1 MSRVTPSAAA
11 PRVCKRCPAPV
22 FRQAQVCNACRQ
34 KEGLCRE
41 CDEPHGGSPTTK
53 LCPPCR
59 AKSRTKKR
67 KNPVWTPADDVKIRA
82 AYATH
87 NSHEVI
93 PHLMTVFPKHKR
105 WSITRRA
112 QAIGAATVRT
122 KEPRWSEA
130 EDAILQEHAWMSA
143 ERIGIKL
150 REGGFSRTVT
160 SIHIRK
166 RRYRLRDKID
176 GMTLNAL
183 AELLD
188 VDIHKAITWQK
199 KGWLKAERY
208 GTSGDN
214 HDHWHVTTEAI
225 RSFFF
230 EHYEQIDLTKLER
243 AGSKVW
249 FLELI
254 TFGRM
259 GPNDPTPQGNTG
271 SGGAPTVPTSPA
283 AAGGEVVRRVPL
295 YGERVTLSALA
306 DICGKSEVD
315 LLHRIDGLGMSVH
328 EAAFGEDGAS
338 AGQEAG
344 PMSPLTRG
352 LLEQLR
358 ALMKKHRAKPA
369 HLAEWTGLPAGL
381 VEAILSGT
389 TLLISPALCK
399 IVEKLAGE
407 IRVTIDSKQPSYA

>member
-1 MSRVTPSAAA
+1 MARTNPSSLRKCA
-11 PRVCKRCPAPV
+11 RCREPV
-22 FRQAQVCNACRQ
+22 FRQAQVCKACRQ
-34 KEGLCRE
+34 KEGLCRK

-67 KNPVWTPADDVKIRA
+67 KNPVWTPVCDAKIRA
-82 AYATH
+82 AYAEY
-87 NSHEVI
+87 NAHEVI
-93 PHLMTVFPKHKR
+93 PHLMKVFPKHAR

-166 RRYRLRDKID
+166 RRYRLREKID

-183 AELLD
+183 AEFLD

-259 GPNDPTPQGNTG
+259 GPNNVPSQGETG
-271 SGGAPTVPTSPA
+271 SGATAAPTPA
-283 AAGGEVVRRVPL
+283 AAAGSEVVRRVPL

-338 AGQEAG
+338 AGEEAG
-344 PMSPLTRG
+344 PMSPLTRD
-352 LLEQLR
+352 LLVQLR

-369 HLAEWTGLPAGL
+369 HLAEWTGLPTGV
-381 VEAILSGT
+381 VEGILSGT
-389 TLLISPALCK
+389 TTLVSPALCK